1 MEKKNHMTNCD
12 LQNIKCITK
21 CDTKDLYSNNKH
33 YKKSV
38 PIDFQFLTTLIPRQK
53 LQKKPYSGALI
64 WTNIPIE
71 NRHAPTAIDLQAYVH

>member
-1 MEKKNHMTNCD
+1 MTNCD
-12 LQNIKCITK
+12 QQNIKCITK
-21 CDTKDLYSNNKH
+21 CDIEDLYYNNRC